1 MLTSRR
7 VSLPDKVDIVD
18 VGPRDGFQTEQ
29 AFIPTDLKIQVIDA
43 ISRSGVRKIETT
55 SFVSPKAV
63 PQMADARQV
72 MWGIRRAPGVRYTVL
87 VPNTRG
93 AELAVEED
101 IDALRLVVCASET
114 FNQRNVRMSV
124 AESVRDCEAIVGIAS
139 KRDIPVEV
147 AIGVSFACPFE
158 GPTPADRVSEL
169 SHAFAAMGIRE
180 ISIADTVGMANPTQ
194 VTRLMSRLQ
203 EELAKDTDTDVELSL
218 HIHNTRGLGFANVLA
233 GLQAGIDT
241 YDASIGGLGGCP
253 VTPAATGNI
262 PTEDLVNM
270 CDEMDLETGIDIERV
285 MEASRLIE
293 GFLGRRLP
301 SHVLLSG
308 TNQQSFERHRA
319 L

>member
-1 MLTSRR
+1 M
-7 VSLPDKVDIVD
+7 SLPDKVDIVD

-72 MWGIRRAPGVRYTVL
+72 MRGIRRAPGVRYTVL

-124 AESVRDCEAIVGIAS
+124 AESVRDCEAIVGIVS

>member
-1 MLTSRR
+1 MK
-7 VSLPDKVDIVD
+7 LPKKVNIVD

-29 AFIPTDLKIQVIDA
+29 AFIPTDLKIRVIDA

-63 PQMADARQV
+63 PQMADAREVLQQ
-72 MWGIRRAPGVRYTVL
+72 IQRAKGVRYTVL

-101 IDALRLVVCASET
+101 IDGIRLVVCASET

-124 AESVRDCEAIVGIAS
+124 DDSVRECEAIVEIAS
-139 KRDIPVEV
+139 RRNVPAEV
-147 AIGVSFACPFE
+147 AIGVAFACPFE
-158 GPTPADRVSEL
+158 GPTPEDRVLEL
-169 SHAFAAMGIRE
+169 ARTFARMGIRE
-180 ISIADTVGMANPTQ
+180 LSIADTVGMANPKQ
-194 VTRLMSRLQ
+194 ITRLMTRLQ
-203 EELAKDTDTDVELSL
+203 EELGGDVELSL
-218 HIHNTRGLGFANVLA
+218 HIHNTRGLGFADVLA
-233 GLQAGIDT
+233 GLQVGIDT

-270 CDEMDLETGIDIERV
+270 CEEMNLETGIDIDRV
-285 MEASRLIE
+285 MEASHIME
-293 GFLGRRLP
+293 DFLGRRLP

-308 TNQQSFERHRA
+308 TNQQSFERHSRSR
-319 L
+319 